1 MLSKKVKATLRWLRR
16 HYPATMPV
24 VVKQA
29 PGLDCHGISSRDSET
44 VQSDSLLE
52 EWAHVLRSECPV
64 KCADP
69 HDQIFWG
76 IMAAI
81 TKDYRGDTDEWHEV
95 DG

>member
-1 MLSKKVKATLRWLRR
+1 
-16 HYPATMPV
+16 MPV

-29 PGLDCHGISSRDSET
+29 PGLDCHGICIIGDGRALIRLSSRDSET